1 MNSDL
6 ISRKA
11 AIEAMEK
18 SEWGYLWECE
28 QVINVVRVLPS
39 IDSLSKDEL
48 EIICIHL
55 NAFKENLCNRG
66 LWSEAEKY
74 QRIIHKIHF
83 IFADMFEEK
92 AKENDSE
99 CHSSAAKA
107 VQRK

>member
-1 MNSDL
+1 MNDDL

-11 AIEAMEK
+11 AIEAMKK

-39 IDSLSKDEL
+39 IDFLSRDEL

-66 LWSEAEKY
+66 LWSEAEEY
-74 QRIIHKIHF
+74 QHIIDKIHF

-92 AKENDSE
+92 TNAKE
-99 CHSSAAKA
+99 AK
-107 VQRK
+107 